1 MVAFVPPLQ
10 GRLTKEGNPP
20 QLRALSYYLIF
31 FPSLDVCSAYP
42 LIVHAITNNIYTVF
56 MGQDTSKSPKYRFD
70 WLLRLL
76 LRFFAAVLPITAAF
90 GISNLVYVLKYAG
103 LFGFG
108 ICFIFPTA
116 LQLQSIRVCKKKFQH
131 VYVTQKLDVPN
142 SVHRKASASR
152 GDTETTQLLSLQG
165 VPDPSSSYLTPYSS
179 RILSHPI
186 AVTVLGT
193 VALLLFVLAI
203 ASLFVSPDKIYCLPV

>member
-1 MVAFVPPLQ
+1 MLVFVLSLQ
-10 GRLTKEGNPP
+10 GRLTKDGNPP

-31 FPSLDVCSAYP
+31 FPSLDVCSSYP
-42 LIVHAITNNIYTVF
+42 LIVHTITNNIYTVF

-70 WLLRLL
+70 WLIRLL

-108 ICFIFPTA
+108 MCFIFPTA

-131 VYVTQKLDVPN
+131 VHVTQKLDAPD
-142 SVHRKASASR
+142 SVHHRASASR
-152 GDTETTQLLSLQG
+152 GDTETTPLLSLQY
-165 VPDPSSSYLTPYSS
+165 VPDKSSSYLTPYSS

-186 AVTVLGT
+186 AVVVIGT
-193 VALLLFVLAI
+193 VALLLFVLAV
-203 ASLFVSPDKIYCLPV
+203 ASLFVSPDKSYCMPV

>member
-1 MVAFVPPLQ
+1 MFVLSLQ

-70 WLLRLL
+70 WLIRLL

-131 VYVTQKLDVPN
+131 VHETQKLDAPD
-142 SVHRKASASR
+142 SVHRKAGVSW
-152 GDTETTQLLSLQG
+152 GDTETTPLLSLQY
-165 VPDPSSSYLTPYSS
+165 VPDKSYLTPYSN

-186 AVTVLGT
+186 AVVVLGT

-203 ASLFVSPDKIYCLPV
+203 ASLFVSPDKSYCMPV

>member
-1 MVAFVPPLQ
+1 M
-10 GRLTKEGNPP
+10 TKEGNPP

-70 WLLRLL
+70 WLIRLL

-131 VYVTQKLDVPN
+131 VHATQKLDAPD
-142 SVHRKASASR
+142 SVHRKAGVSR
-152 GDTETTQLLSLQG
+152 GDTETTPLLSLQY
-165 VPDPSSSYLTPYSS
+165 VPDKSYLTPYSN

-186 AVTVLGT
+186 AVVVLGT

-203 ASLFVSPDKIYCLPV
+203 ASLFVSPDKSYCMPV